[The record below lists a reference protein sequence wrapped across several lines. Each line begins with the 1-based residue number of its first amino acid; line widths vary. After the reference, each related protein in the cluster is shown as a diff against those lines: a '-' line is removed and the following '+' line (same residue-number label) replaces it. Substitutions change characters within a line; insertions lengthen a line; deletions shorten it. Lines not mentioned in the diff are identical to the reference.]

1 MELKMS
7 NFDPREFRNALGSF
21 ATGVTIVTTL
31 NDEQAPVGITASSF
45 NSVSLDPPLVLW
57 SLGKKSNALA
67 SFQKSGHFAIHIL
80 CNRQAELSNQF
91 SRSGTDKFA
100 GVNWEQGQLGSPL
113 LPACMARFE
122 CKTQH
127 QYEGGDHIIFVGE
140 VVAFESAP
148 RSPLLF
154 HAGSYADSRPKP
166 KQIES
171 EDVVNTD
178 TGRIS
183 DSFFS
188 FLLARAHFQMAY
200 QAQEIMQTR
209 EMNEKHMF
217 ILGALSM
224 NGGLSLAQ
232 INEKLNF
239 MKHSVEQMDLNE
251 IQQTGHIS
259 AMLNSDEYILTE
271 AGRKLFV
278 ELASSIA
285 SLERNVLVHFSET
298 EVSDFKILLQK
309 TISATSVNIPK
320 LWNEI

>member
-1 MELKMS
+1 MS

-31 NDEQAPVGITASSF
+31 NDEQLPVGITASSF

-57 SLGKKSNALA
+57 SLGKKSNALT
-67 SFQKSGHFAIHIL
+67 SFQNSGHFAIHVL
-80 CNRQAELSNQF
+80 CNRQADLSNQF

-100 GVNWEQGQLGSPL
+100 DVNWQQGKLGSPL
-113 LPACMARFE
+113 LPDCMARFQ
-122 CKTQH
+122 CKTQY

-140 VVAFESAP
+140 VVEFESEP

-166 KQIES
+166 KLIET
-171 EDVVNTD
+171 EEVINEH

-200 QAQEIMQTR
+200 QAQAIMQTR

-224 NGGLSLAQ
+224 NGELSLSQ
-232 INEKLNF
+232 INEKINF
-239 MKHSVEQMDLNE
+239 MKHSVAQIDLDE
-251 IQQTGHIS
+251 IQRVGHILFL
-259 AMLNSDEYILTE
+259 AHSDKYILTD

-278 ELASSIA
+278 ELASNIA
-285 SLERNVLVHFSET
+285 SLERNVLVQFSEA
-298 EVSDFKILLQK
+298 EVTDFKILLQK
-309 TISATSVNIPK
+309 IIQATSVNIPQ
-320 LWNEI
+320 LWN